1 MKINTNHFP
10 HFPQKQIDPKHKKM
24 RPLHTIPVISRLL
37 PLGKLGSFLLV
48 SFAAHAQGYD
58 KAPEFP
64 GGNPGL
70 EKYLTANVKYPEA
83 ARKKNLEGKVLIGF
97 TVDDKGKVININV
110 LQKVHP
116 LLDNEATRVVR
127 AMPRWKPATKGT
139 QKVVAPVA
147 LPITFRLRDEPKKK

>member
-1 MKINTNHFP
+1 MKKILASLIANW
-10 HFPQKQIDPKHKKM
+10 
-24 RPLHTIPVISRLL
+24 LL
-37 PLGKLGSFLLV
+37 PLGRLGGFLLLFV
-48 SFAAHAQGYD
+48 STFCHAQGYD

-70 EKYLTANVKYPEA
+70 EKYLTANVRYPEA

-97 TVDDKGKVININV
+97 TVDTKGKVININV

-127 AMPRWKPATKGT
+127 AMPRWQPATKGT
-139 QKVVAPVA
+139 KNVMAPVA
-147 LPITFRLRDEPKKK
+147 LPITFRLRDEPPKKK